1 MRLKGTEKALV
12 VNSGYTANIGV
23 ISSLVSRHDIVFS
36 DKLNHASIVDG
47 IILSG
52 AEHKRYRHNDLDHL
66 EKLLKTVSPEK
77 RKLIVTDTVL
87 VWMVILR
94 M

>member
-1 MRLKGTEKALV
+1 M
-12 VNSGYTANIGV
+12 NSGYTANIGV

-52 AEHKRYRHNDLDHL
+52 AEHKRYGHNDLDHL
-66 EKLLKTVSPEK
+66 EKLLKQRHLKSGN
-77 RKLIVTDTVL
+77 
-87 VWMVILR
+87 
-94 M
+94 

>member
-1 MRLKGTEKALV
+1 MRLEGTEKALV

>member
-1 MRLKGTEKALV
+1 MVGNYSLYEEVERSICDWKGTEKALV

-52 AEHKRYRHNDLDHL
+52 AEHKRYGHNDLDHL
-66 EKLLKTVSPEK
+66 EKLLKQRHLKSGN
-77 RKLIVTDTVL
+77 
-87 VWMVILR
+87 
-94 M
+94 